1 MANKNIQMKDRNNN
15 NLYPTVR
22 TENLLDLTSRAE
34 LTMTN
39 CQLYTASEK
48 TNAISYL
55 GAVGMIEGTVK
66 FTESLTNP
74 VITTLP
80 EGFRPIRTKRIGC
93 LAKYYTP
100 NPEDTKALVYVSIT
114 ADGKV
119 TVNDNVGKIEY
130 LSLDNCVFPLK

>member
-1 MANKNIQMKDRNNN
+1 MANKNIQMKDNNDN
-15 NLYPTVR
+15 NLYPIVR
-22 TENLLDLTSRAE
+22 AENLLGLTSRAE

-39 CQLYTASEK
+39 CQLYTPSDK

-55 GAVGMIEGTVK
+55 GTIGMIEGMVK

-93 LAKYYTP
+93 LAKYYTA
-100 NPEDTKALVYVSIT
+100 NPTGTKEMVYVAIT
-114 ADGKV
+114 PDGKV

-130 LSLDNCVFPLK
+130 LALDNCVFPLK

>member
-1 MANKNIQMKDRNNN
+1 MANKNIQMKDSNEN
-15 NLYPTVR
+15 NLYPSVR
-22 TENLLDLTSRAE
+22 AENLLDLTRRAE

-39 CQLYTASEK
+39 CELYTASDK

-55 GAVGMIEGTVK
+55 GVVGMIEGMVK

-100 NPEDTKALVYVSIT
+100 NPADTKALVYVSIG

-119 TVNDNVGKIEY
+119 TVYDNVGKIEY

>member
-1 MANKNIQMKDRNNN
+1 MANKNIQMKDSSDN

-39 CQLYTASEK
+39 CQLYAPGDK

-55 GAVGMIEGTVK
+55 GAVGMIEGMIK

-100 NPEDTKALVYVSIT
+100 NPADTKALVYVSIT
-114 ADGKV
+114 PDGKV

>member
-1 MANKNIQMKDRNNN
+1 MANKNIQMKDRSGN

-39 CQLYTASEK
+39 CQLYTPSDK
-48 TNAISYL
+48 PNAISYL
-55 GAVGMIEGTVK
+55 GAVGMIEGMIK

-93 LAKYYTP
+93 FAKYYTP
-100 NPEDTKALVYVSIT
+100 NPADTKALVYVAI
-114 ADGKV
+114 APDGKV

>member
-1 MANKNIQMKDRNNN
+1 MANKNIQMKDSNDN
-15 NLYPTVR
+15 NLYPSVR
-22 TENLLDLTSRAE
+22 AENLLDLTSRAE

-39 CQLYTASEK
+39 CQLYAAGDK

-55 GAVGMIEGTVK
+55 GAVGMIEGMVK

-93 LAKYYTP
+93 LAKYYNP
-100 NPEDTKALVYVSIT
+100 NPTDTKEMVYVTIT

>member
-1 MANKNIQMKDRNNN
+1 MANKNIQMKDSNDN
-15 NLYPTVR
+15 NLYPSVR
-22 TENLLDLTSRAE
+22 AENLLDLTARAE

-39 CQLYTASEK
+39 CQLYTPSDK

-55 GAVGMIEGTVK
+55 GAIGMIEGMVK

-93 LAKYYTP
+93 LAKYYTA
-100 NPEDTKALVYVSIT
+100 NPTDTKEMVYVSIT
-114 ADGKV
+114 PDGKV

-130 LSLDNCVFPLK
+130 LTLDNCVFPLK

>member
-1 MANKNIQMKDRNNN
+1 MANKNIQMKDSNEN

-22 TENLLDLTSRAE
+22 AENLLDLTNRAE

-39 CQLYTASEK
+39 CQLYTPSDK

-55 GAVGMIEGTVK
+55 GAIGMLEGMVK

-80 EGFRPIRTKRIGC
+80 EGFRPLRTKRIGC
-93 LAKYYTP
+93 LAKYYTA
-100 NPEDTKALVYVSIT
+100 NPTDTKEMVYVAIT
-114 ADGKV
+114 PDGKV

-130 LSLDNCVFPLK
+130 LTLDNCVFPLK

>member
-1 MANKNIQMKDRNNN
+1 MANKNIQMKDSNEN
-15 NLYPTVR
+15 NLYPSVR
-22 TENLLDLTSRAE
+22 AENLLDLTNRAE

-39 CQLYTASEK
+39 CQLYTPSDK

-55 GAVGMIEGTVK
+55 GAVGMIEGMVK

-93 LAKYYTP
+93 LAKYYAP
-100 NPEDTKALVYVSIT
+100 NPADTKALVYVAIG

-119 TVNDNVGKIEY
+119 TVYDNVGKIEY

>member
-1 MANKNIQMKDRNNN
+1 MANKNIQMKDSNDN
-15 NLYPTVR
+15 NLYPIVR
-22 TENLLDLTSRAE
+22 AENLLGLTSRAE

-39 CQLYTASEK
+39 CQLYTPSDK

-55 GAVGMIEGTVK
+55 GAIGMIEGMVK

-93 LAKYYTP
+93 LAKYYTA
-100 NPEDTKALVYVSIT
+100 NPTDTKEMVYVAIT
-114 ADGKV
+114 PDGKV

-130 LSLDNCVFPLK
+130 LALDNCVFPLK

>member
-1 MANKNIQMKDRNNN
+1 MANKNIQMKDSNDN
-15 NLYPTVR
+15 NLYPSVR
-22 TENLLDLTSRAE
+22 AENLLDLTRRAE

-39 CQLYTASEK
+39 CQLYTPSDK

-55 GAVGMIEGTVK
+55 GAIGMIEGMVK

-93 LAKYYTP
+93 LAKYYTA
-100 NPEDTKALVYVSIT
+100 NPTDTKEMVYVSIT
-114 ADGKV
+114 PDGKV

>member
-1 MANKNIQMKDRNNN
+1 MANKNIQMKDSNDN
-15 NLYPTVR
+15 NLYPIVR
-22 TENLLDLTSRAE
+22 AENLLGLTSRAE

-39 CQLYTASEK
+39 CQLYTPSDK

-55 GAVGMIEGTVK
+55 GAIGMIEGMVK

-93 LAKYYTP
+93 LAKYYTA
-100 NPEDTKALVYVSIT
+100 NPTDTKEIVYVTISV
-114 ADGKV
+114 DGKV
-119 TVNDNVGKIEY
+119 TVNDSVGKIEY
-130 LSLDNCVFPLK
+130 LTLDNCIFPLK

>member
-1 MANKNIQMKDRNNN
+1 MANKNIQMKDSNGN

-39 CQLYTASEK
+39 CQLYTPSDK

-55 GAVGMIEGTVK
+55 GAIGMIEGMIK
-66 FTESLTNP
+66 FTQSLTNP

-80 EGFRPIRTKRIGC
+80 EGFRPLRTKRIGC

-100 NPEDTKALVYVSIT
+100 NPTDTKEMVYVTIGS
-114 ADGKV
+114 DGRV

-130 LSLDNCVFPLK
+130 LSLDNCIFPLK

>member
-1 MANKNIQMKDRNNN
+1 MANKNIQMKDSNQN
-15 NLYPTVR
+15 NLYPIVR
-22 TENLLDLTSRAE
+22 AENLLDLTRRAE

-39 CQLYTASEK
+39 CELYTSSDK

-55 GAVGMIEGTVK
+55 GAIGMIEGMVK

-93 LAKYYTP
+93 LAKYFNP
-100 NPEDTKALVYVSIT
+100 NQTNTKEIIYVTIM

>member
-1 MANKNIQMKDRNNN
+1 MANKNIQMKDSNDN
-15 NLYPTVR
+15 NLYPIVR
-22 TENLLDLTSRAE
+22 AENLLDLTSRAE

-39 CQLYTASEK
+39 CQLYNASDK

-55 GAVGMIEGTVK
+55 GAVGMIEGMVK

-93 LAKYYTP
+93 FAKYYTP
-100 NPEDTKALVYVSIT
+100 NPANTKEMIYVSIT
-114 ADGKV
+114 PDGRV

>member
-1 MANKNIQMKDRNNN
+1 MANKNIQMKDSNQN
-15 NLYPTVR
+15 NLYPIVR
-22 TENLLDLTSRAE
+22 AENLLDLTRRTE

-39 CQLYTASEK
+39 CELYTSSDK

-55 GAVGMIEGTVK
+55 GAIGMIEGMVK
-66 FTESLTNP
+66 FTESMTNP

-93 LAKYYTP
+93 LGKYFSP
-100 NPEDTKALVYVSIT
+100 NPTNTKEIIYVTIMV
-114 ADGKV
+114 DGKV

>member
-1 MANKNIQMKDRNNN
+1 MANKNIQMKDSNEN
-15 NLYPTVR
+15 NLYPSVR
-22 TENLLDLTSRAE
+22 AENLLDLTRRAE

-39 CQLYTASEK
+39 CELYTASDK

-55 GAVGMIEGTVK
+55 GAIGMIEGIVK

-80 EGFRPIRTKRIGC
+80 EGFRPLRTKRIGC
-93 LAKYYTP
+93 MGKYFTP
-100 NPEDTKALVYVSIT
+100 NPTNTKEIIYVTIMTDGRVSVNED
-114 ADGKV
+114 
-119 TVNDNVGKIEY
+119 VGKIEY

>member
-1 MANKNIQMKDRNNN
+1 MANKNIQMKDSSDN

-39 CQLYTASEK
+39 CQLYTPSDK

-55 GAVGMIEGTVK
+55 GAIGMIEGMVK

-80 EGFRPIRTKRIGC
+80 AGFRPIRTKRIGC
-93 LAKYYTP
+93 LAKYYTA
-100 NPEDTKALVYVSIT
+100 NPTDTKEMVYVAIT
-114 ADGKV
+114 PDGKV

-130 LSLDNCVFPLK
+130 LTLDNCVFPLK

>member
-1 MANKNIQMKDRNNN
+1 MANKNIQMKDSNDN
-15 NLYPTVR
+15 NLYPIVR
-22 TENLLDLTSRAE
+22 AENLLGLTSRAE

-39 CQLYTASEK
+39 CQLYTPSNK

-55 GAVGMIEGTVK
+55 GAIGMLEGMVK

-80 EGFRPIRTKRIGC
+80 EGFRPIKTKRIGC
-93 LAKYYTP
+93 LAKYYTA
-100 NPEDTKALVYVSIT
+100 NPTDTKEMVYVAIT
-114 ADGKV
+114 PDGKV

-130 LSLDNCVFPLK
+130 LTLDNCVFPLK

>member
-1 MANKNIQMKDRNNN
+1 MANKNIQMKDSNDN

-39 CQLYTASEK
+39 CQLYNPSDK

-55 GAVGMIEGTVK
+55 GAIGMLEGMVK

-80 EGFRPIRTKRIGC
+80 EGFRPIRIKRIGC
-93 LAKYYTP
+93 FAKYYTP
-100 NPEDTKALVYVSIT
+100 NPANTKEMVYVSI
-114 ADGKV
+114 APDGKV

>member
-1 MANKNIQMKDRNNN
+1 MANKNIQMKDSNNN
-15 NLYPTVR
+15 NLYPSVR

-39 CQLYTASEK
+39 CQLYAASDK

-55 GAVGMIEGTVK
+55 GAVGMIEGMVK

-93 LAKYYTP
+93 LAKYYTA
-100 NPEDTKALVYVSIT
+100 NPTDTKEMVYVAIT
-114 ADGKV
+114 PDGKV

-130 LSLDNCVFPLK
+130 LTLDNCVFPLK

>member
-1 MANKNIQMKDRNNN
+1 MVNKNIQMKDSNDN

-22 TENLLDLTSRAE
+22 TENLLGLTSRAE

-39 CQLYTASEK
+39 CQLYTDSEK

-55 GAVGMIEGTVK
+55 GAVGMIEGMVK

-93 LAKYYTP
+93 LTKYYTP
-100 NPEDTKALVYVSIT
+100 NPADTKALVYVTIT
-114 ADGKV
+114 PDGKV

>member
-1 MANKNIQMKDRNNN
+1 MANKNIQMKDRSDN

-39 CQLYTASEK
+39 CQLYTPSDK

-55 GAVGMIEGTVK
+55 GAVGMIEGMIK

-80 EGFRPIRTKRIGC
+80 EGFRPLRTKRIGC

-100 NPEDTKALVYVSIT
+100 NPTDTKEMVYVTIAS
-114 ADGKV
+114 DGRV

-130 LSLDNCVFPLK
+130 LSLDNCIFPLK

>member
-1 MANKNIQMKDRNNN
+1 MANKNIQMKDSNDN
-15 NLYPTVR
+15 NLYPIVR
-22 TENLLDLTSRAE
+22 AENLLDLTSRAE

-39 CQLYTASEK
+39 CQLYTPSDK

-55 GAVGMIEGTVK
+55 GAIGMIEGMVK

-93 LAKYYTP
+93 LAKYYTA
-100 NPEDTKALVYVSIT
+100 NPTDTKEMVYVAIT
-114 ADGKV
+114 PDGKV

-130 LSLDNCVFPLK
+130 LTLDNCVFPLK

>member
-1 MANKNIQMKDRNNN
+1 MANKNIQMKDSSDN

-39 CQLYTASEK
+39 CQLYTPSDK
-48 TNAISYL
+48 TNVISYL
-55 GAVGMIEGTVK
+55 GAIGMIEGMVK

-80 EGFRPIRTKRIGC
+80 AGFRPIRTKRIGC
-93 LAKYYTP
+93 LAKYYTA
-100 NPEDTKALVYVSIT
+100 NPTDTKEMVYVAIT
-114 ADGKV
+114 PDGKV

-130 LSLDNCVFPLK
+130 LTLDNCVFPLK

>member
-1 MANKNIQMKDRNNN
+1 MANKNIQMKDSNDN

-55 GAVGMIEGTVK
+55 GAVGMIEGMVK

-100 NPEDTKALVYVSIT
+100 NPADTKALVYVAIT
-114 ADGKV
+114 PDGKV
-119 TVNDNVGKIEY
+119 IVNDNVGKIEY

>member
-1 MANKNIQMKDRNNN
+1 MANKNIQMKDSNEN
-15 NLYPTVR
+15 NLYPSVR
-22 TENLLDLTSRAE
+22 AENLLDLTRRAE

-39 CQLYTASEK
+39 CELYTPSDK

-55 GAVGMIEGTVK
+55 GAIGMIEGMVK

-93 LAKYYTP
+93 LGKYFNP
-100 NPEDTKALVYVSIT
+100 NPTNTKEIIYVTIMV
-114 ADGKV
+114 DGKV

>member
-1 MANKNIQMKDRNNN
+1 MANKNIQMKDSNDN

-39 CQLYTASEK
+39 CQLYVASEK
-48 TNAISYL
+48 TNVISYL
-55 GAVGMIEGTVK
+55 GAVGMIEGMVK

-93 LAKYYTP
+93 FAKYYTP
-100 NPEDTKALVYVSIT
+100 NPADTKALVYVAIG

>member
-1 MANKNIQMKDRNNN
+1 MANKNIQMKDSNDNS
-15 NLYPTVR
+15 LYPSVR
-22 TENLLDLTSRAE
+22 AENLLDLTLRAE

-39 CQLYTASEK
+39 CELYTASDK

-55 GAVGMIEGTVK
+55 GAIGMIEGMVK
-66 FTESLTNP
+66 FTKSLTNP

-93 LAKYYTP
+93 LGKYFTP
-100 NPEDTKALVYVSIT
+100 NPANTKEIIYVTIM

-119 TVNDNVGKIEY
+119 TVNENVGKIEY

>member
-1 MANKNIQMKDRNNN
+1 MANKNIQMKDSNDN

-48 TNAISYL
+48 INAISYL

-66 FTESLTNP
+66 FNESLTNP

-100 NPEDTKALVYVSIT
+100 NPADTKALVYVAIT
-114 ADGKV
+114 PDGKV
-119 TVNDNVGKIEY
+119 SVNDNVGKIEY
-130 LSLDNCVFPLK
+130 LTLDNCVFPLK

>member
-1 MANKNIQMKDRNNN
+1 MANKNIQMKDSNNN
-15 NLYPTVR
+15 NLYPSVR
-22 TENLLDLTSRAE
+22 AENLLDLTSRAE

-39 CQLYTASEK
+39 CQLYAASDK
-48 TNAISYL
+48 TNVISYL
-55 GAVGMIEGTVK
+55 GALGMIEGMVK

-80 EGFRPIRTKRIGC
+80 EGFRPLRTRRIGC

-100 NPEDTKALVYVSIT
+100 NPTDTKEMVYVTIA

>member
-1 MANKNIQMKDRNNN
+1 MANKNIQMKDSNEN
-15 NLYPTVR
+15 NLYPSVR
-22 TENLLDLTSRAE
+22 AENLLDLTRRAE

-39 CQLYTASEK
+39 CELYTASDK

-55 GAVGMIEGTVK
+55 GAIGMIEGMVK

-93 LAKYYTP
+93 FAKYYTP
-100 NPEDTKALVYVSIT
+100 NPADTKALVYVAIG

-119 TVNDNVGKIEY
+119 IVYDNVGKIEY

>member
-1 MANKNIQMKDRNNN
+1 MANKNIQMKDSNEN
-15 NLYPTVR
+15 NLYPSVR
-22 TENLLDLTSRAE
+22 AENLLDLTRRAE

-39 CQLYTASEK
+39 CELYTASDK

-55 GAVGMIEGTVK
+55 GAIGMIEGIVK

-80 EGFRPIRTKRIGC
+80 EGFRPIRTTRIGC
-93 LAKYYTP
+93 FAKYYTP
-100 NPEDTKALVYVSIT
+100 NPADTKALVYVAIA

>member
-55 GAVGMIEGTVK
+55 GAVGMIEGMVK

-100 NPEDTKALVYVSIT
+100 NPADTKALVYVSIT

>member
-1 MANKNIQMKDRNNN
+1 MANKNIQMKDSSDN

-22 TENLLDLTSRAE
+22 AENLLDLTSRAE

-39 CQLYTASEK
+39 CQLYTAGDK

-55 GAVGMIEGTVK
+55 GAVGMIEGMIK

-100 NPEDTKALVYVSIT
+100 NPADTKALVYVAIT
-114 ADGKV
+114 PDGKV

>member
-1 MANKNIQMKDRNNN
+1 MANKNIQMKDSSDN

-39 CQLYTASEK
+39 CQLYTASDK

-55 GAVGMIEGTVK
+55 GAVGMIEGMIK

-80 EGFRPIRTKRIGC
+80 EGFRPIRTKRIAC

-100 NPEDTKALVYVSIT
+100 NPADTKALVYVAIT
-114 ADGKV
+114 PDGKV

>member
-1 MANKNIQMKDRNNN
+1 MANKNIQMKDSNDN
-15 NLYPTVR
+15 NLYPSVR
-22 TENLLDLTSRAE
+22 AENLLDLTSRAE

-39 CQLYTASEK
+39 CQLYSPSDK

-55 GAVGMIEGTVK
+55 GAIGMLEGMVK

-80 EGFRPIRTKRIGC
+80 EGFRPLRTKRIGC

-100 NPEDTKALVYVSIT
+100 SPSDTKEIVYVTIGV
-114 ADGKV
+114 DGKV
-119 TVNDNVGKIEY
+119 SVNDNVGKIEY

>member
-1 MANKNIQMKDRNNN
+1 MANKNIQMKDSNDN

-39 CQLYTASEK
+39 CQLYTPGDK

-55 GAVGMIEGTVK
+55 GAVGMIEGMIK

-80 EGFRPIRTKRIGC
+80 EGFRPLRIKRIGC

-100 NPEDTKALVYVSIT
+100 NPADTKALVYVAIT
-114 ADGKV
+114 PDGKV

>member
-1 MANKNIQMKDRNNN
+1 MANKNIQMKDSNQN
-15 NLYPTVR
+15 NLYPSVR
-22 TENLLDLTSRAE
+22 AENLLDLTRRTE

-39 CQLYTASEK
+39 CELYTSSDK

-55 GAVGMIEGTVK
+55 GAIGMIEGMVK
-66 FTESLTNP
+66 FNQSLTNP

-93 LAKYYTP
+93 LGKYFTP
-100 NPEDTKALVYVSIT
+100 NPTNTKEIIYVTIMV
-114 ADGKV
+114 DGRV